1 MGNVA
6 CLLNLDAFKTRKDV
20 EMRSFLSRMRP
31 ICQKSAG
38 FEPCFKQRPDPQHP
52 GKLLNLKL
60 NNWRLS

>member
-1 MGNVA
+1 GNVA
-6 CLLNLDAFKTRKDV
+6 FLLNLDAFHLRKDV
-20 EMRSFLSRMRP
+20 EIPLFLSRMRP

-38 FEPCFKQRPDPQHP
+38 FESCPRPEPSPQHP

>member
-1 MGNVA
+1 MGKVA
-6 CLLNLDAFKTRKDV
+6 FLLNLDAFNLRKDV
-20 EMRSFLSRMRP
+20 ELPLFLSKMRP

-38 FEPCFKQRPDPQHP
+38 FEPCLKQGLSPQHP